1 MSDYDVLVI
10 GSGAAGLCAAL
21 EAALA
26 GASVLVAES
35 QDVIGG
41 SSRLSGG
48 MIMGAGTRFQKALG
62 IEDTPNDLYKDYML
76 LNQWKVEPALVRRLA
91 DTAGPSIEWLSDLG
105 VEYHEQLIFGG
116 DEKVPRTHVPNT
128 LGAGV
133 VDVLTGECKRH
144 DAIEFALRRRVN
156 RLLTDHGRV
165 VGAAVDG
172 DEVTAGAVVVATGG
186 FGANPAMLGRY
197 YPEAASAG
205 DWGWYIGAP
214 GAQGDAIH
222 LAEQVGAQVIGQNR
236 GLVLLTPN
244 FSRSLEVYVPG
255 WLVFVNREGHRFC
268 DETAPYGLVGGLVN
282 AQPGPVYAIFDEASR
297 QAAQP
302 DEQAAY
308 KQQVPGEEIQA
319 QNWVAPTIEEMATKG
334 VVKQAATIEELATA
348 IGILPGAL
356 AGTVER
362 YNEGVARGEDLDYLK
377 LPDLMRPISTPP
389 FYAAE
394 IRPAIVCLT
403 STGLRI
409 DAQARVLDRAGRP
422 IAGLF
427 AAGECTGGVLGER
440 YMGSGNSYANC
451 VVFGRVAGR
460 SATAGAAAVEALAG
474 APGDE

>member
-35 QDVIGG
+35 EDVIGG

-91 DTAGPSIEWLSDLG
+91 DTAGPSIEWLADLG

-133 VDVLTGECKRH
+133 IDVLTGECKRQ
-144 DAIEFALRRRVN
+144 DGIEFALRRRVN
-156 RLLTDHGRV
+156 RLLTDGGRV
-165 VGAAVDG
+165 VGAGVDG

-197 YPEAASAG
+197 YPEAAAAG

-214 GAQGDAIH
+214 GAQGDALH
-222 LAEQVGAQVIGQNR
+222 LADQIGAQIVGENR

-255 WLVFVNREGHRFC
+255 WLVFVNQAGRRFC
-268 DETAPYGLVGGLVN
+268 DETAPYGLVASLVN
-282 AQPGPVYAIFDEASR
+282 AQPGPVYAVFDEASR
-297 QAAQP
+297 QAAQL
-302 DEQAAY
+302 DGEAAY
-308 KQQVPGEEIQA
+308 KQQIPGEEVQV
-319 QNWVAPTIEEMATKG
+319 QNWVAPTIEEMADKG
-334 VVKQAATIEELATA
+334 VVKRADTIEALAEA
-348 IGILPGAL
+348 IGILPGPL

-362 YNEGVARGEDLDYLK
+362 YNDGVGRGEDLDYLK
-377 LPDLMRPISTPP
+377 LPELMRPIGTPP

-394 IRPAIVCLT
+394 IRAAIVCLT

-409 DAQARVLDRAGRP
+409 DAQARVLDRNNRP
-422 IAGLF
+422 LPGLY
-427 AAGECTGGVLGER
+427 AAGECTGGILGER

-460 SATAGAAAVEALAG
+460 SATSGAASVAALAEPAG
-474 APGDE
+474 GV